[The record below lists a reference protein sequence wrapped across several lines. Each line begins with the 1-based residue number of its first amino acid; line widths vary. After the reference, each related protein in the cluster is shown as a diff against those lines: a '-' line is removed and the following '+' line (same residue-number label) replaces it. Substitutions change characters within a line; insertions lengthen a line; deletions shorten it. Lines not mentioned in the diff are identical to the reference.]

1 MVESFNPTTKTAK
14 YLLTDQLTW
23 EATKIISIYNY
34 RWAIEEFFRNAKQLT
49 DMEGATVRSEQG
61 VTISLCLVSWID
73 SLLHLENW
81 KQSIAGKLTKE
92 PLTVPSI
99 VRRAQYENL
108 KALLEK
114 LETDNHFVER
124 WLWVEK
130 KSMNR
135 KRKKRYELVNL
146 DDAEVKAAA

>member
-1 MVESFNPTTKTAK
+1 
-14 YLLTDQLTW
+14 
-23 EATKIISIYNY
+23 
-34 RWAIEEFFRNAKQLT
+34 
-49 DMEGATVRSEQG
+49 
-61 VTISLCLVSWID
+61 VSWID

-81 KQSIAGKLTKE
+81 KQGIAGKLTKE

-108 KALLEK
+108 EALLEK

-130 KSMNR
+130 KRMNR
-135 KRKKRYELVNL
+135 KRKKRYELVHL
-146 DDAEVKAAA
+146 DDAELKAVA